1 MPAITPPAP
10 RARFD
15 AEAIERL
22 ATLLFEEG
30 LPQGGMPLEAVD
42 GLFSAALVSP
52 GAPVEL
58 AEVLP
63 LALGSSDVV
72 VSDELRDL
80 LARMW
85 DATRARI
92 VRGPSGDLSQSLPLI
107 LFPDAEEEDADEPG
121 PAEASIEAEGAA
133 SGLDD
138 PFPVGAVWALGFSV
152 AYGLRATEWEA
163 RLEQDEDLFQS
174 VMDIFDLIPPPWGR
188 SGPDGEDED
197 GEYLDEDDEES
208 LDDEDDFDA
217 PGETAD
223 SEDEEFEPFEDFDV
237 DLDDDQPLNHEERID
252 IISALPEILH
262 ECHLCRIE
270 EATPRTPRRAEA
282 VPGRNDPCPCG
293 SGRKFKKCHG
303 EPSRLN

>member
-92 VRGPSGDLSQSLPLI
+92 VRGPSRDLSQSLPLI
-107 LFPDAEEEDADEPG
+107 LFPDAEEEDADEPA

>member
-15 AEAIERL
+15 AKAIERL

-52 GAPVEL
+52 GAPIEL

-63 LALGSSDVV
+63 LALGSPDVAA
-72 VSDELRDL
+72 SDELREL

-85 DATRARI
+85 EATRARI
-92 VRGPSGDLSQSLPLI
+92 VRGPTGDLAQCLPLI
-107 LFPDAEEEDADEPG
+107 LFPDAEEGG
-121 PAEASIEAEGAA
+121 PEAPAPAGTPIEAEAEEEESA
-133 SGLDD
+133 LDD

-188 SGPDGEDED
+188 SGPDDED
-197 GEYLDEDDEES
+197 GEHLDEDGENA

-217 PGETAD
+217 SGEAAD

-252 IISALPEILH
+252 IISVLPEILH